1 MAHAYTPGL
10 KVLQHSK
17 IKKERRLPIKGE
29 VHKNIG
35 DIVDADEIVAETK
48 LPGNVHMLK
57 VANRL
62 NIAPGDINDV
72 LSINEGDS
80 VKKGELIAETQG
92 LFGFFKTSLQSPIS
106 GTIESISDV
115 TGQIVIREK
124 PLPVEVDAYVSGRVS
139 DIIKDEGVT
148 VESDAAYV
156 QGIFGIGGE
165 ARGDLEIVSGSR
177 DSELTIEDIKE
188 SHSGKII
195 VGGSFIGIDAYKRAL
210 ELKVRGVVVGGFNYY
225 DLEEVLGYRL
235 GVAITGTENLET
247 SLVVTEGYGNIKM
260 SERTYNLLKSHDGKF
275 VSINGATQIR
285 AGVIRPEIV
294 IPLEKG
300 EISDVI
306 EAKERNLGMEIDS
319 LVRVIRAPFFG
330 KIGKVVDLPPDL
342 KRMES
347 ETMVR
352 VAEIQIDD
360 ENIVV
365 PRSNLE
371 MLQTD

>member
-1 MAHAYTPGL
+1 M
-10 KVLQHSK
+10 
-17 IKKERRLPIKGE
+17 
-29 VHKNIG
+29 
-35 DIVDADEIVAETK
+35 
-48 LPGNVHMLK
+48 
-57 VANRL
+57 
-62 NIAPGDINDV
+62 
-72 LSINEGDS
+72 
-80 VKKGELIAETQG
+80 
-92 LFGFFKTSLQSPIS
+92 
-106 GTIESISDV
+106 
-115 TGQIVIREK
+115 
-124 PLPVEVDAYVSGRVS
+124 
-139 DIIKDEGVT
+139 
-148 VESDAAYV
+148 
-156 QGIFGIGGE
+156 
-165 ARGDLEIVSGSR
+165 
-177 DSELTIEDIKE
+177 
-188 SHSGKII
+188 
-195 VGGSFIGIDAYKRAL
+195 
-210 ELKVRGVVVGGFNYY
+210 
-225 DLEEVLGYRL
+225 GYRL

-260 SERTYNLLKSHDGKF
+260 SERTYNLLKLHDGKF

-294 IPLEKG
+294 IPLEKS

-306 EAKERNLGMEIDS
+306 DAKERNLGMEIDS

-352 VAEIQIDD
+352 VAEIKIDD

>member
-1 MAHAYTPGL
+1 M
-10 KVLQHSK
+10 
-17 IKKERRLPIKGE
+17 
-29 VHKNIG
+29 
-35 DIVDADEIVAETK
+35 
-48 LPGNVHMLK
+48 
-57 VANRL
+57 
-62 NIAPGDINDV
+62 
-72 LSINEGDS
+72 
-80 VKKGELIAETQG
+80 
-92 LFGFFKTSLQSPIS
+92 
-106 GTIESISDV
+106 
-115 TGQIVIREK
+115 
-124 PLPVEVDAYVSGRVS
+124 
-139 DIIKDEGVT
+139 
-148 VESDAAYV
+148 
-156 QGIFGIGGE
+156 
-165 ARGDLEIVSGSR
+165 
-177 DSELTIEDIKE
+177 
-188 SHSGKII
+188 
-195 VGGSFIGIDAYKRAL
+195 
-210 ELKVRGVVVGGFNYY
+210 
-225 DLEEVLGYRL
+225 GYRL

-294 IPLEKG
+294 IPLKES

-306 EAKERNLGMEIDS
+306 DTKGQNLGMKIGS

-330 KIGKVVDLPPDL
+330 KIGTVVDLPPDL